1 MGLTEAGQKKTE
13 EHARRVREMFANIAP
28 RYDLLNHVL
37 SANIDKRWR
46 RRVVKRLVRWLP
58 EGARV
63 LDVGC
68 GTGDLSIELFENTA
82 AQVTGVDFCGPM
94 LKLAKTKA
102 PQLQFIEG
110 DALNLPFAQASFDG
124 LTTGFALRNFADVEQ
139 GLRELLRVLK
149 PDGHVAILEFSHPV
163 NSFFASF
170 VRFYN
175 WRLLPWIGGLVS
187 GSRGAYEYLP
197 DSISKFPNQESLA
210 AMMRE
215 AGFVEVSFENL
226 SGGIAALHIGRRS
239 SPSRSGDAS
248 DACATD

>member
-28 RYDLLNHVL
+28 RYDLINHLL
-37 SANIDKRWR
+37 SVNIDKQWR
-46 RRVVKRLVRWLP
+46 RRVVQKLGALLP
-58 EGARV
+58 PEARV

-82 AQVTGVDFCGPM
+82 AHVTGVDFCGPM
-94 LKLAKTKA
+94 LKLANEKA

-110 DALNLPFAQASFDG
+110 DALRLPFAEASFDG
-124 LTTGFALRNFADVEQ
+124 LTTGFALRNFADVDR

-149 PDGHVAILEFSHPV
+149 PNGYVAILEFSHPANPV
-163 NSFFASF
+163 FASF

-197 DSISKFPNQESLA
+197 DSISKFPNQDGLA
-210 AMMRE
+210 AMMRA

-226 SGGIAALHIGRRS
+226 SGGIAALHIGRR
-239 SPSRSGDAS
+239 
-248 DACATD
+248 

>member
-28 RYDLLNHVL
+28 RYDLLNHIL

-46 RRVVKRLVRWLP
+46 RRVVEKLKPLIATD
-58 EGARV
+58 ARV

-82 AQVTGVDFCGPM
+82 AEVTGIDFCGPM

-102 PQLQFIEG
+102 PRLHFIEG
-110 DALNLPFAQASFDG
+110 DALRLPFAEASFDG
-124 LTTGFALRNFADVEQ
+124 LTIGFALRNLADVDR

-163 NSFFASF
+163 NPLFASF

-197 DSISKFPNQESLA
+197 DSISRFPNQETLA
-210 AMMRE
+210 GMMR
-215 AGFVEVSFENL
+215 ANGFADVSFENL
-226 SGGIAALHIGRRS
+226 SGGIAALHIGRRE
-239 SPSRSGDAS
+239 
-248 DACATD
+248 

>member
-13 EHARRVREMFANIAP
+13 EHARRVRDMFANIAP
-28 RYDLLNHVL
+28 RYDLLNHLL
-37 SANIDKRWR
+37 SVNIDKRWR
-46 RRVVKRLVRWLP
+46 RRVVKKLSALLP
-58 EGARV
+58 QDSRV

-82 AQVTGVDFCGPM
+82 AHVTGIDFCGPM

-110 DALNLPFAQASFDG
+110 DALNLPFAEASFDG
-124 LTTGFALRNFADVEQ
+124 LTIGFALRNLADVEQ

-163 NSFFASF
+163 NPVFASF

-197 DSISKFPNQESLA
+197 DSISKFPDQEALA
-210 AMMRE
+210 AMMRA
-215 AGFVEVSFENL
+215 AGFTDVRFENL
-226 SGGIAALHIGRRS
+226 SGGVAALHIGRRS
-239 SPSRSGDAS
+239 
-248 DACATD
+248 

>member
-28 RYDLLNHVL
+28 RYDLINHLL
-37 SANIDKRWR
+37 SVNIDKQWR
-46 RRVVKRLVRWLP
+46 RRVVQKLGALLP
-58 EGARV
+58 PEARV
-63 LDVGC
+63 VDVGC

-82 AQVTGVDFCGPM
+82 AHVTGVDFCGPM
-94 LKLAKTKA
+94 LKLAKEKA

-110 DALNLPFAQASFDG
+110 DALRLPFAEASFDG
-124 LTTGFALRNFADVEQ
+124 LTTGFALRNFADVDR

-149 PDGHVAILEFSHPV
+149 PNGYVAILEFSHPANPV
-163 NSFFASF
+163 FASF

-197 DSISKFPNQESLA
+197 DSISKFPNQETLA
-210 AMMRE
+210 AMMRA

-226 SGGIAALHIGRRS
+226 SGGIAALHIGRR
-239 SPSRSGDAS
+239 
-248 DACATD
+248 

>member
-1 MGLTEAGQKKTE
+1 MGLTEVGQKKTE

-46 RRVVKRLVRWLP
+46 RRVVRKLKPLLP
-58 EGARV
+58 QGARV

-68 GTGDLSIELFENTA
+68 GTGDLSIALFENTA
-82 AQVTGVDFCGPM
+82 AEVTGIDFCAPM

-102 PQLQFIEG
+102 PELQFIEG
-110 DALNLPFAQASFDG
+110 DALRLPFAEASFDG
-124 LTTGFALRNFADVEQ
+124 LTIGFALRNLADVER

-149 PDGHVAILEFSHPV
+149 PNGTVAILEFSRPV
-163 NSFFASF
+163 NPVFASF

-175 WRLLPWIGGLVS
+175 WRLLPWIGGFVS

-197 DSISKFPNQESLA
+197 DSISKFPNQETLA
-210 AMMRE
+210 SMMRA
-215 AGFVEVSFENL
+215 AGFAEVSFENL
-226 SGGIAALHIGRRS
+226 SGGVAALHLGRR
-239 SPSRSGDAS
+239 R
-248 DACATD
+248 